1 MLIKII
7 LLPFRLIKGLFGL
20 VFGIIKM
27 IFSLVFGTGRFIVSR
42 VFGTTFGALIGFVL
56 GSKSVGI
63 RFSGKKKPK
72 KVKEKE

>member
-7 LLPFRLIKGLFGL
+7 LLPFTLVKQLFAL
-20 VFGIIKM
+20 VFGIIKIILSF
-27 IFSLVFGTGRFIVSR
+27 IFGIGRFIVSR
-42 VFGTTFGALIGFVL
+42 VFGTAFGALIGFIL

-63 RFSGKKKPK
+63 RFSGKKKPT